1 MNFTDRIGTTDP
13 AVIIGPQ
20 RARQLICG
28 YINTTLFGVLSVQ
41 VFIFYCAFPCEAL
54 YLKLLVYGV
63 YVLETVQ
70 TALFVEHAFRMYVV
84 SFGIIEGSNIVGTSW
99 FSVPILTSVG
109 TCAIQFFYAHR
120 VYILSRRKALIVVIL
135 VLALIQLSFGIAT
148 GVLAHR
154 SKIFIPITFMLQ
166 LATVIWNATSAL
178 CDWIIT
184 VSIIYYLSRTRSP
197 IKETRRLVR
206 QLIQLSLET
215 GLLTSA
221 LSIVALLFMLLPSN
235 KLGPAYEG
243 VAVILGKV
251 YANSMLVLVN
261 RRARITSDDRELQ
274 EFGGGTT
281 RISFRMA
288 DVENGIRTKPP
299 EGGFAAGESSSSS
312 VGYGHMG
319 SGDFL
324 MPMHMGANQK
334 EWKQQVR
341 HNKRLYTLHRVISH
355 ERLAYL
361 ARSGRIWC

>member
-13 AVIIGPQ
+13 VVIIGP
-20 RARQLICG
+20 QLICG
-28 YINTTLFGVLSVQ
+28 YINTALFGVLSVQ

-54 YLKLLVYGV
+54 YLKLLVYGI
-63 YVLETVQ
+63 YVLETAQ
-70 TALFVEHAFRMYVV
+70 TALFVEHAFRVYVM
-84 SFGIIEGSNIVGTSW
+84 SFGNIEGSNIVGTSW

-120 VYILSRRKALIVVIL
+120 VHILSRRKPLVVVIII
-135 VLALIQLSFGIAT
+135 LALIQLSFGIAT

-166 LATVIWNATSAL
+166 LSTVIWNACCAL
-178 CDWIIT
+178 CDSIIT

-215 GLLTSA
+215 GFLTSA

-243 VAVILGKV
+243 VAVLLGKV

-261 RRARITSDDRELQ
+261 RRARITSGEREPQ
-274 EFGGGTT
+274 VFGGGTT
-281 RISFRMA
+281 RISFRVP
-288 DVENGIRTKPP
+288 DLEDGRTKPP
-299 EGGFAAGESSSSS
+299 AGERIA
-312 VGYGHMG
+312 MG
-319 SGDFL
+319 EGSLSLVETG
-324 MPMHMGANQK
+324 
-334 EWKQQVR
+334 
-341 HNKRLYTLHRVISH
+341 
-355 ERLAYL
+355 
-361 ARSGRIWC
+361 